1 MTRSRVS
8 FLLMLPGL
16 LWLTALMV
24 LPCLLI
30 FGLIFFERGIY
41 GGIDWSALTLEN
53 FQRAF
58 DPLYATILWDSFR
71 IAGLS
76 TLIALLV
83 GYPAAYA
90 ISKAPERADSAALS
104 GHPAVLDELSDP
116 HLCLDRAAQSGGT
129 GEQCPASIGLG
140 PWPLL
145 YNEFAVVLGLVYNY
159 TPFVILAIFAALQRL
174 DPSYAEASRD
184 LGASA
189 VTTFWRITL
198 PLTAPGVAAGAVFVF
213 VLSIGNFITPDLLGG
228 GKFQMAGNLIY
239 DQFLTARDWP
249 FGATL
254 SAILIAIMLIL
265 LFAQAMVSRRALG
278 EQCMTRWHKLHLG
291 VTYAFLYLPIVVL
304 MILSFNKAGLPTAW
318 GGFRWNGMAS
328 SSPIRKSSRRPS
340 IQSSSPSSRR

>member
-1 MTRSRVS
+1 MTPSRAS

-16 LWLTALMV
+16 LWLLALMV

-41 GGIDWSALTLEN
+41 GGIDWSAMTLEN
-53 FQRAF
+53 IRRAF
-58 DPLYATILWDSFR
+58 DPLYALILWDSFR

-90 ISKAPERADSAALS
+90 ISKAPERWQTGLLFLAILPFWTNYLIRTYAWIVLLNPAGLVNTAL
-104 GHPAVLDELSDP
+104 
-116 HLCLDRAAQSGGT
+116 
-129 GEQCPASIGLG
+129 ASVGLG

-145 YNEFAVVLGLVYNY
+145 YNEFAVILGLVYNY
-159 TPFVILAIFAALQRL
+159 TPFVVLAIFAALQRL

-184 LGASA
+184 LGATA
-189 VTTFWRITL
+189 ATTFWRITL

-239 DQFLTARDWP
+239 DQFLSARDWP

-254 SAILIAIMLIL
+254 SAGLIIIMLVL
-265 LFAQAMVSRRALG
+265 LFAQALLSRRAIG
-278 EQCMTRWHKLHLG
+278 ER
-291 VTYAFLYLPIVVL
+291 
-304 MILSFNKAGLPTAW
+304 S
-318 GGFRWNGMAS
+318 
-328 SSPIRKSSRRPS
+328 
-340 IQSSSPSSRR
+340 